1 MTKELEHAD
10 EKASSIAGEVLGAVR
25 MIVACGSEGR
35 IAQKYKVSQIFIHK
49 SYPSQYELPSLELR
63 AVSIPTP
70 VQPLIIPR
78 DGSKSRERG
87 GSRFLPSQ
95 GHNLPPYGSP
105 STVRTI
111 GLLHCF

>member
-10 EKASSIAGEVLGAVR
+10 EKASSIAGEVFGAVR

-35 IAQKYKVSQIFIHK
+35 IAQKYKVSQRFIHK
-49 SYPSQYELPSLELR
+49 SYLSQYELPSLELR
-63 AVSIPTP
+63 AVPIPTS
-70 VQPLIIPR
+70 VQPLIISR
-78 DGSKSRERG
+78 DGSKRRERG